1 MRVSVICTV
10 LNEGESIRRLMDSL
24 VAQSRQP
31 DEIVIV
37 DGGSR
42 DNTVAVIQEYGDRL
56 PLRVLVEPGA
66 NISRGRN
73 VAIGAATGD
82 VIASV
87 DAGVWLEP
95 VWLAELVGP
104 FESAN
109 QQISKSANQQ
119 SAIRNRN
126 RNPQSVAGFF
136 VPDTRTAFEI
146 AMGATVLPTVDEI
159 KPDGFLPSSRSVA
172 YTKTAWAAAGGYPEW
187 IDYCEDLI
195 FDLRLLDAV
204 GPFAWAPKAVAHFQ
218 PRGSLKA
225 FAKQYYR
232 YARGDGKADLWRKRH
247 LIRYAT
253 YLIALPGL
261 IALSLFHSSGW
272 WLVLLAG
279 ALFYCASPY
288 RRLRPRLAELP
299 LGGQLHA
306 ILLVPSHP
314 ARRRCRQ
321 DARLSRRL
329 DLAAA
334 ELGEA
339 GDPLAATCPEHGPRM
354 TLRNSAGTRRK
365 VDFNRLGIRHRNRI
379 CVDVRLDRRY
389 DVFRWQDEQE
399 RKMAEMI
406 AMQMQVPREWLP
418 DLKDQAVFLEI
429 LGLGLEEYRMQRALN
444 LYQQGVGTLGYV
456 ADLVG
461 ISKRELME
469 HARRRGVLPQYDERF
484 VEQDLQR

>member
-1 MRVSVICTV
+1 V

-42 DNTVAVIQEYGDRL
+42 DNTVTVIQEYADRL

-95 VWLAELVGP
+95 VWLAELTRPLEGYRSQVAGSGGP
-104 FESAN
+104 DNFRPSTFN
-109 QQISKSANQQ
+109 LQP
-119 SAIRNRN
+119 
-126 RNPQSVAGFF
+126 PQSVAGFF
-136 VPDTRTAFEI
+136 VPDTRTVFEI

-172 YTKTAWAAAGGYPEW
+172 YTKTAWAAASGYPEW

-195 FDLRLLDAV
+195 FDLRLLDEV
-204 GPFAWAPKAVAHFQ
+204 GPFAWAPKAVAYFQ

-253 YLIALPGL
+253 YLIALPIL
-261 IALSLFHSSGW
+261 LALSLFHSPGW

-279 ALFYCASPY
+279 AMFYCATPY

-299 LGGQLHA
+299 LGGKLYS
-306 ILLVPSHP
+306 IMLVPII
-314 ARRRCRQ
+314 
-321 DARLSRRL
+321 RLV
-329 DLAAA
+329 
-334 ELGEA
+334 
-339 GDPLAATCPEHGPRM
+339 GDVA
-354 TLRNSAGTRRK
+354 
-365 VDFNRLGIRHRNRI
+365 
-379 CVDVRLDRRY
+379 
-389 DVFRWQDEQE
+389 
-399 RKMAEMI
+399 KM
-406 AMQMQVPREWLP
+406 
-418 DLKDQAVFLEI
+418 
-429 LGLGLEEYRMQRALN
+429 
-444 LYQQGVGTLGYV
+444 LGYP
-456 ADLVG
+456 AGWIWRLRRWERPEIHWRSAAPGPG
-461 ISKRELME
+461 IIDPRDSSR
-469 HARRRGVLPQYDERF
+469 H
-484 VEQDLQR
+484 